1 MKLLV
6 LQLSSPA
13 CMRPLASSTRR
24 PIVSRMMLRIPI
36 LVILVTSFWT
46 VTVLGG
52 RPSEELLPSST
63 KAFVAIPN
71 LEQLNAAWNRT
82 QLGQMFNDP
91 AMKPFVED
99 LQRQL
104 KAKFSQAGVRLG
116 VTPEDLKGIA
126 NGEVAVASVQPG
138 DDKARCATVLLAD
151 ITDRN
156 KEAQTL
162 LAKVGKNLVQ
172 KGAVAGETT
181 VGGVKF
187 SSYKLQKKK
196 PTDRQVTA
204 YYALYENCLVAVDD
218 VDTAELII
226 KHFAGKHTDTLQAV
240 PAFAHSM
247 AHSSKGLKAGPHI
260 RWFIEPFG
268 YVQVAR
274 AYQGGRRKRG
284 TDMVK
289 VLSTQGFNAV
299 QGLGGQIA
307 FSTGD
312 HELQHQ
318 SFIYA
323 PAAKR
328 EAGDASTEKYRL
340 AARMLDFPNTDT
352 LLPQTWI
359 PKRLGTFVTFNW
371 EMQKAFWYA
380 ETLVNAIA
388 GDEVFKDVIKS
399 IETDPNGPQINVD
412 REFVKFLGKRATI
425 ISDYREPIDTKSERV
440 LLAVEVTD
448 PQSVAATVKKTM
460 EADGSAKPKV
470 VNGHTIWE
478 MTQDEAFAVEP
489 IKIDG
494 ADVSEEVQ
502 GEEAQEEEKRFRP
515 NAAVTVIHGHLL
527 IATHVDY
534 LEELLTQAPEAQG
547 LSNTADFQR
556 VTAALKQLGANQ
568 DSFRLFSRTDHAYRV
583 TYEMIKQNK
592 MPEAES
598 LLGKL
603 LNELFAPDEEDTL
616 RDQQLDGSKLP
627 EFSQLQK
634 YLGPAG
640 MFFRTEDEGWSIT
653 GCLLTK

>member
-1 MKLLV
+1 M
-6 LQLSSPA
+6 
-13 CMRPLASSTRR
+13 
-24 PIVSRMMLRIPI
+24 SRMMLRIPI
-36 LVILVTSFWT
+36 LVTLIASYCSI
-46 VTVLGG
+46 TVLGA

-63 KAFVAIPN
+63 KVYVSIPN
-71 LEQLNAAWNRT
+71 LEQLNAAWNKT

-116 VTPEDLKGIA
+116 VTAEDLNGVA
-126 NGEVAVASVQPG
+126 SGEVAVASTQPA

-151 ITDRN
+151 VTDHN

-162 LAKVGKNLVQ
+162 LAKIAKNLVQ
-172 KGAVAGETT
+172 KGAVAGESV

-187 SSYKLQKKK
+187 SSYKLAKKK
-196 PTDRQVTA
+196 PTDRQVIA
-204 YYALYENCLVAVDD
+204 YYALHQNVLIAVDD
-218 VDTAELII
+218 LDTAGTII
-226 KHFAGKHTDTLQAV
+226 THFEGKHTDTLQKF
-240 PAFAHSM
+240 PAFEHSM
-247 AHSSKGLKAGPHI
+247 AHSAKGLKAGPHI

-289 VLSTQGFNAV
+289 VLATQGFSAV

-307 FSTGD
+307 FSTGEHD
-312 HELQHQ
+312 LQHQ

-328 EAGDASTEKYRL
+328 EAGDTGNEKYRL

-352 LLPQTWI
+352 LLPQNWI

-371 EMQKAFWYA
+371 ELQKAFWA
-380 ETLVNAIA
+380 SETLVNAIA
-388 GDEVFKDVIKS
+388 GDDVFKDVIKS
-399 IETDPNGPQINVD
+399 IETDPNGPLINVD
-412 REFVKFLGKRATI
+412 REFVRFLGKRATI

-440 LLAVEVTD
+440 LFAVEVSD
-448 PQSVAATVKKTM
+448 PQSVAATVKKAM
-460 EADGSAKPKV
+460 QADGNAKEMDV
-470 VNGHTIWE
+470 DGHTIWE
-478 MTQDEAFAVEP
+478 MTQEEAFAVEP

-494 ADVSEEVQ
+494 ADLAEEVQ
-502 GEEAQEEEKRFRP
+502 EEQQEEKRFRP
-515 NAAVTVIHGHLL
+515 NAAVTVVNGHLL

-534 LEELLTQAPEAQG
+534 LVELLRQPAEAQG

-556 VTAALKQLGANQ
+556 VTGALKQLGANQ
-568 DSFRLFSRTDHAYRV
+568 DSFRLFSRTDHAFRV
-583 TYEMIKQNK
+583 TYEMLRQNK
-592 MPEAES
+592 MPESES

-603 LNELFAPDEEDTL
+603 LNEMLGPEEEDTL

-627 EFSQLQK
+627 DYSQVQK

-640 MFFRTEDEGWSIT
+640 MFFRSEEEGWSIT
-653 GCLLTK
+653 GCLLSK